1 MSRSQGGYVLPVLMI
16 VPLLSGEIIRHHR
29 DTLTRR
35 RVGRFLPAAAG
46 AFFAIAQA
54 YAWQYN
60 AARSSGSPS
69 TIQFW
74 QHAAFAPPGGWWPWI
89 ALTALATLATLA
101 CSLLIARDH
110 TNPRPVLS

>member
-74 QHAAFAPPGGWWPWI
+74 EHAAFNPPGGWWPWI
-89 ALTALATLATLA
+89 TLATVATLATLT
-101 CSLLIARDH
+101 CSLLIARPQH
-110 TNPRPVLS
+110 RAHPE

>member
-74 QHAAFAPPGGWWPWI
+74 ERLQPTGRLVALDHPRDRRDASNPHLLPTHRPTATPRAP
-89 ALTALATLATLA
+89 
-101 CSLLIARDH
+101 
-110 TNPRPVLS
+110 